1 MPEAAR
7 GFRGFLPSSC
17 GEMYVSHKTLRDGW
31 KRGNVSNTA
40 TDGRLSSAEGSGSGS
55 YTGSRGVPS
64 ALKM

>member
-1 MPEAAR
+1 M
-7 GFRGFLPSSC
+7 
-17 GEMYVSHKTLRDGW
+17 SHKTLRDGW